1 MTVKQQQEDPY
12 EKEEQDIVYD
22 AIIEEHDAPNSLITV
37 SAVATTY
44 NNIGSGYADK
54 GDDDDW
60 DKALEHLSVCL
71 EWLLKS
77 TR

>member
-37 SAVATTY
+37 SAVATILEVAMLTRVTMVIWTRPWSTY
-44 NNIGSGYADK
+44 PC
-54 GDDDDW
+54 
-60 DKALEHLSVCL
+60 ALNDY
-71 EWLLKS
+71 
-77 TR
+77 